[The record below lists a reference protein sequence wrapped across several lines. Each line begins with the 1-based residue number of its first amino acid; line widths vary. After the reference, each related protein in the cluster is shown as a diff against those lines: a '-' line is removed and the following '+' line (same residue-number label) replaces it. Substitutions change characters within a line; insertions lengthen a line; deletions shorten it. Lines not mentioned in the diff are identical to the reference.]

1 VRLLVTGGTG
11 FIGQPLCRAL
21 LEQGHVLMVLTR
33 SAAAAGQASDRV
45 RTVQWEPGRGGE
57 WERVVADVDAVINL
71 VGESIA
77 ARRWS
82 AQQKQRIVSSR
93 METTR
98 ALVAAM
104 RQASSKPALLINAS
118 AVGYYG
124 SHGDEPLTE
133 EAASGAGFLAETC
146 RQWEAEA
153 VAAESLGVRVVRLRI
168 GVVLGQ
174 GGGALS
180 KMVPP
185 FRAFVG
191 GPLGTGRQW
200 MSWVH
205 RDDVIGLI
213 AWLLTQ
219 PQASG
224 AFNATAPEPATMRQ
238 FCQALGSVLRR
249 PSWAPVPSF
258 LLRVLLGEMAEML
271 LTGQRVLPVRA
282 QSLGYRFRHPALQEA
297 LAACVE

>member
-1 VRLLVTGGTG
+1 MRLLVTGGTG
-11 FIGQPLCRAL
+11 FIGQPLCRTL
-21 LEQGHVLMVLTR
+21 SEQGHVLTVLTR
-33 SAAAAGQASDRV
+33 AASAAGHVSNRV
-45 RTVQWEPGRGGE
+45 RAVQWEPGRGGE
-57 WERVVADVDAVINL
+57 WERAVAEADAVINL
-71 VGESIA
+71 AGEPIA
-77 ARRWS
+77 AHRWRV
-82 AQQKQRIVSSR
+82 AQKQHIVSSR

-104 RQASSKPALLINAS
+104 RRASPKPALLINAS
-118 AVGYYG
+118 AIGYYG
-124 SHGDEPLTE
+124 PHGDEPLTE

-153 VAAESLGVRVVRLRI
+153 MAAESLGMRVVRLRI
-168 GVVLGQ
+168 GIVLGQ

-180 KMVPP
+180 KMTPP

-200 MSWVH
+200 MSWIH
-205 RDDVIGLI
+205 REDVIGLI

-238 FCQALGSVLRR
+238 FCQALGRTLQR

-271 LTGQRVLPVRA
+271 LTGQRVLPARA
-282 QSLGYRFRHPALQEA
+282 QSLGYRFRYPTLQA
-297 LAACVE
+297 SLSACV